1 MRRWKSVPAGV
12 KYMLLATLLFAMM
25 KVCVKMVPQIPSVEI
40 ILFRSVISFIIS
52 FIGIKAAGISP
63 WGNNKPMLILRGV
76 CGSFSLLLYFL
87 LIQQIPLATTYT
99 LLYLAPVFT
108 TILGIYFVKE
118 KVFSMQWVFFALS
131 MLGVLMVTGF
141 DIRVEP
147 IHLLIG
153 LASSLGSGVAYNVI
167 RKLKTSEHPLVI
179 ILYFPL
185 VTIPIAGVYS
195 IFIWEQPVG
204 WEWFWLIMVGLFTQF
219 AQYFMTKAYQQEELS
234 IISSLSYLGIVYGLG
249 FGFLFG
255 ETFNLLTYIGM
266 ACVVMGVVSNIWWKK
281 KGEVLKRRRSIVKS
295 SQ

>member
-1 MRRWKSVPAGV
+1 MRRWRAVPAGV
-12 KYMLLATLLFAMM
+12 RYMLIATVLFAMM
-25 KVCVKMVPQIPSVEI
+25 KVCVKMIPQIPSVEI

-52 FIGIKAAGISP
+52 FIGIKAARVSP
-63 WGNNKPMLILRGV
+63 WVNNKPMLILRGV

-108 TILGIYFVKE
+108 TILGIFFVKE
-118 KVFSMQWVFFALS
+118 KVFPMQWVFFALS
-131 MLGVLMVTGF
+131 MLGVMMVTGF

-153 LASSLGSGVAYNVI
+153 VASSLGSGVAYNVI

-185 VTIPIAGVYS
+185 VTTPIAGVYS
-195 IFIWEQPVG
+195 FFVWQQPVG

-219 AQYFMTKAYQQEELS
+219 AQYFMTRAYQHGELS
-234 IISSLSYLGIVYGLG
+234 VVSSLSYLGIVYGLG

-255 ETFNLLTYIGM
+255 ETFNLLTYLGM
-266 ACVVMGVVSNIWWKK
+266 ACVVLGVVSNIWWKK
-281 KGEVLKRRRSIVKS
+281 KGEALRTKKLVVEGD
-295 SQ
+295 Q